1 MGFSLKRAF
10 KAVATGGLSEAGN
23 AWDSV
28 SGKNA
33 ADRANK
39 KSLESLSGR
48 IRQGQELST
57 EALAN
62 QQGVLDRTFAD
73 QRGQMQDGL
82 ADANIADRQA
92 LAEYMQAQGAN
103 RDQISAMLSPQADL
117 QGQFMGS
124 VADASTLDGYGN
136 MLNDVRQSDTYN
148 SLLGERMDAA
158 QNQFADAGLRR
169 STTAGEGAADIAQS
183 TLMDLGNQAYN
194 RQLGML
200 NMGNQGVNNLANVTN
215 AFNTNMN
222 ATNMN
227 TQNMMNQR
235 GYGNALGISDLMG
248 QRGANLTRLQGQD
261 AANQMNLLGQLG
273 QAESA
278 SIMQQGQNA
287 MNSRM
292 AGLNLAGQIG
302 GAALTGGASL
312 GLSGLLGG
320 GGGGNQIAQ
329 QGMGNQ
335 GFFNGMM
342 G

>member
-1 MGFSLKRAF
+1 
-10 KAVATGGLSEAGN
+10 
-23 AWDSV
+23 
-28 SGKNA
+28 
-33 ADRANK
+33 
-39 KSLESLSGR
+39 
-48 IRQGQELST
+48 
-57 EALAN
+57 
-62 QQGVLDRTFAD
+62 
-73 QRGQMQDGL
+73 
-82 ADANIADRQA
+82 
-92 LAEYMQAQGAN
+92 
-103 RDQISAMLSPQADL
+103 
-117 QGQFMGS
+117 
-124 VADASTLDGYGN
+124 
-136 MLNDVRQSDTYN
+136 
-148 SLLGERMDAA
+148 
-158 QNQFADAGLRR
+158 
-169 STTAGEGAADIAQS
+169 
-183 TLMDLGNQAYN
+183 
-194 RQLGML
+194 ML
-200 NMGNQGVNNLANVTN
+200 NMGNQGVANQAN
-215 AFNTNMN
+215 FLNQANTNMN